1 MIDHRILNVI
11 DGTKFPRLTGL
22 LQFLRYICLIIAL
35 LHWHKSTSLLQ
46 ILHNLHWST
55 DGALGPGIFLPEPA
69 VSGVRSMGPGV
80 PPYIQHLFETLL
92 MWLWLMMIPTQYWLM
107 KPIGQFGIDG
117 GQWSLRWW
125 WSSKLV
131 WRCLMWAM
139 RSLGGSVRWCKSC
152 RECWTLVQCDYVGDN
167 IGCWA
172 IG

>member
-1 MIDHRILNVI
+1 MLAHLKTWGCGRRRSSESLISNLQLPPQQGFSSISCWKIVSLTNQQP
-11 DGTKFPRLTGL
+11 PRFL
-22 LQFLRYICLIIAL
+22 LILIIAHFYRTQVSL
-35 LHWHKSTSLLQ
+35 GSGLWVPVSVCTSLQELC
-46 ILHNLHWST
+46 
-55 DGALGPGIFLPEPA
+55 
-69 VSGVRSMGPGV
+69 
-80 PPYIQHLFETLL
+80 ETLL

-139 RSLGGSVRWCKSC
+139 RSLRGSVRWCKSC

-167 IGCWA
+167 IGWWA

>member
-1 MIDHRILNVI
+1 MFNYCLASFDTNRHHFSRFYITCIGQLM
-11 DGTKFPRLTGL
+11 GLWAQGFFTGPR
-22 LQFLRYICLIIAL
+22 CL
-35 LHWHKSTSLLQ
+35 WGPVYGSRCTSVQELC
-46 ILHNLHWST
+46 
-55 DGALGPGIFLPEPA
+55 
-69 VSGVRSMGPGV
+69 
-80 PPYIQHLFETLL
+80 ETLL

-131 WRCLMWAM
+131 WRCPMWAM
-139 RSLGGSVRWCKSC
+139 RSLRGSARWCKSC
-152 RECWTLVQCDYVGDN
+152 RECWTLEQCDYVGDN